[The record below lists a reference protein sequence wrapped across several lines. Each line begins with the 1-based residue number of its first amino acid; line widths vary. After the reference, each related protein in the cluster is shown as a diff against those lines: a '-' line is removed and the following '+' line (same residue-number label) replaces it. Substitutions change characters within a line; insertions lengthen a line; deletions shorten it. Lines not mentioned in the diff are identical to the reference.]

1 MKIDNILKYYDEGVK
16 IPKTLEGALLKLFNV
31 NSVDNFEKQEL
42 AKLKEANKMFYT
54 GYNADYS
61 LLAKEYALYY
71 LPVNMY
77 KIWKPLLDLA
87 IKKQIRNRFDILE
100 FGCGPGSSTF
110 GIIEFFKMLAEE
122 NLEEEFTLNFT
133 LLEKEKAF
141 LLVFDTLFN
150 EYKNSLPFNLKITIQ
165 KHNKNIFDNLSFLD
179 NESYDLI
186 LESNVFNMNEGILD
200 NEIQIMEQLA
210 KKLNK
215 HSSIIMIEPGKLDM
229 LTSLRKIK
237 NYFKGNSLLN
247 IFAPCS
253 CQNSG
258 CEQYATAALRINNIL
273 LLQEL
278 SKLGIKSKDLNYH
291 YFEYLVLRNDTLTTH
306 TNSCI
311 NVIPLSEVKN
321 YEGKRINIEANVLI
335 SQITDKSIVLKICDG
350 TLVKKHKI
358 DLYIPLSLI
367 NKTNINKSEID
378 RGSKIRVKKAK
389 VILFNVLEC
398 DEACSIEI
406 ER

>member
-133 LLEKEKAF
+133 LLIAF
-141 LLVFDTLFN
+141 INLVSKSNF
-150 EYKNSLPFNLKITIQ
+150 
-165 KHNKNIFDNLSFLD
+165 LS
-179 NESYDLI
+179 
-186 LESNVFNMNEGILD
+186 
-200 NEIQIMEQLA
+200 
-210 KKLNK
+210 
-215 HSSIIMIEPGKLDM
+215 SSKFIMITP
-229 LTSLRKIK
+229 
-237 NYFKGNSLLN
+237 
-247 IFAPCS
+247 
-253 CQNSG
+253 
-258 CEQYATAALRINNIL
+258 ALI
-273 LLQEL
+273 
-278 SKLGIKSKDLNYH
+278 
-291 YFEYLVLRNDTLTTH
+291 
-306 TNSCI
+306 
-311 NVIPLSEVKN
+311 
-321 YEGKRINIEANVLI
+321 
-335 SQITDKSIVLKICDG
+335 
-350 TLVKKHKI
+350 
-358 DLYIPLSLI
+358 
-367 NKTNINKSEID
+367 
-378 RGSKIRVKKAK
+378 
-389 VILFNVLEC
+389 
-398 DEACSIEI
+398 
-406 ER
+406 